1 MTTFRNAESWASSL
15 GYVIE
20 KTPRSEGT
28 KYDWWKRDDSSVVG
42 SCATL
47 QETVDEI
54 VEDIRSQSIC
64 NEAA

>member
-1 MTTFRNAESWASSL
+1 MATFKNAESWASSL

-28 KYDWWKRDDSSVVG
+28 RYDWWKRDDSSFVG

-47 QETVDEI
+47 QETIDEI
-54 VEDIRSQSIC
+54 VENIRSQATCS
-64 NEAA
+64 EAA